1 MQRGN
6 AAKTVICIVLAIAVA
21 DEIGKADWGL
31 GFWPT
36 WGIKVVAGAAAG
48 LALYYLLQWITRRN
62 STQS

>member
-1 MQRGN
+1 MRTGSPV
-6 AAKTVICIVLAIAVA
+6 KMVVCIVLAIAVA

-36 WGIKVVAGAAAG
+36 WGIKVAVGATAG
-48 LALYYLLQWITRRN
+48 LALYYLLQWVARRN